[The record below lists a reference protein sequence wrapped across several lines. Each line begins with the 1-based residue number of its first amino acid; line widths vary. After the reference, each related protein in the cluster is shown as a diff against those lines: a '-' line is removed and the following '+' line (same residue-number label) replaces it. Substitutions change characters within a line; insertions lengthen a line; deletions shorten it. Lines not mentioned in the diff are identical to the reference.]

1 MLPLSL
7 GWIQYIM
14 IFIINM
20 AEGGE
25 EAEIVTIPDD
35 PNDDWLSGGP
45 QNLREAEAYAE
56 KVNQIFEDLGEL
68 LCEDNKDVLLL
79 TIHRLKKHMEHHWE
93 QMKNADVD
101 TVVRAIKDLACLHL
115 RQHLTPGGME
125 VQEPATEV
133 PTSWEFLRQLPE
145 KKRKEEEHALIIST
159 FNHLSEACAHISM
172 PCANISS
179 LGKIAD
185 RVTFDT
191 VLKVT
196 IWPLV
201 QVNVLAQYLNPME
214 DPKVKTAAE
223 ITLQKI
229 ESMVLPREDAPGIVR
244 SPRNGP
250 THILAAAVW
259 LKM

>member
-1 MLPLSL
+1 
-7 GWIQYIM
+7 M
-14 IFIINM
+14 IFIVNM

-25 EAEIVTIPDD
+25 EAEIITIPDD
-35 PNDDWLSGGP
+35 PDDDWLAGGP

-68 LCEDNKDVLLL
+68 LHEDNKDALPS

-93 QMKNADVD
+93 QMKNVDVD

-115 RQHLTPGGME
+115 RQYLTPGGME

-145 KKRKEEEHALIIST
+145 KMRKEEEHALIIST
-159 FNHLSEACAHISM
+159 FDHLSEACTHMSTA
-172 PCANISS
+172 CANISS
-179 LGKIAD
+179 LGKITD
-185 RVTFDT
+185 RETFDT
-191 VLKVT
+191 GLKAA

-201 QVNVLAQYLNPME
+201 QVNVLAWYLNPMK
-214 DPKVKTAAE
+214 DPKAQTAAE
-223 ITLQKI
+223 TTLQKI
-229 ESMVLPREDAPGIVR
+229 ESTVLPREDAPGIVR

-250 THILAAAVW
+250 SHILAAAVW